1 MTLLNIIVG
10 ILVVITLLVFGLYSA
25 LAVRHA
31 SRFRYLSKRMLFLTL
46 LFIFSSLSLAI
57 LQLISF
63 GFFVLQS

>member
-1 MTLLNIIVG
+1 
-10 ILVVITLLVFGLYSA
+10 
-25 LAVRHA
+25 
-31 SRFRYLSKRMLFLTL
+31 MLFLTL